1 VTARPEVD
9 ARLLYARV
17 PAVLR
22 VVGAERAEAHVE
34 LGQREEE
41 AGMIDLLGILRRRR
55 AVTDLEPALDL
66 RLELDG
72 LRLGRPRRAE
82 EQRGDLAI
90 ERVLLEEERELAA
103 LVDLD
108 PRSRACRC

>member
-1 VTARPEVD
+1 MSNLVSARKRPGWSTSFGSFGVD
-9 ARLLYARV
+9 G
-17 PAVLR
+17 AV
-22 VVGAERAEAHVE
+22 A
-34 LGQREEE
+34 
-41 AGMIDLLGILRRRR
+41 DLQ
-55 AVTDLEPALDL
+55 PALDL

-72 LRLGRPRRAE
+72 LGLGGAGRAE

-108 PRSRACRC
+108 RVLELVRC